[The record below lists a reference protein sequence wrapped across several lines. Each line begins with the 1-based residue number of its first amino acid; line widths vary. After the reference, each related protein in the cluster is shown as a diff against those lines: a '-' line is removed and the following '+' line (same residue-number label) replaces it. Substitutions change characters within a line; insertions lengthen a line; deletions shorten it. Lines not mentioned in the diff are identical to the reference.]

1 MNFINFYLAKLFLKI
16 NYVNMLNII
25 KNSEIIPELLQND
38 CNPNEI
44 FNSVYYYLKKPEL
57 MQKQLSEIKLIINE
71 IKSST
76 SSSEEA
82 SKILLNYLA

>member
-1 MNFINFYLAKLFLKI
+1 
-16 NYVNMLNII
+16 MLNII
-25 KNSEIIPELLQND
+25 KNREIIPELLQND

-71 IKSST
+71 IKSPT
-76 SSSEEA
+76 SSTEEA

>member
-1 MNFINFYLAKLFLKI
+1 
-16 NYVNMLNII
+16 MLNII
-25 KNSEIIPELLQND
+25 KNREIIPELLQKD

-44 FNSVYYYLKKPEL
+44 FNSVYYFLKKPEL

-76 SSSEEA
+76 SSTEEA
-82 SKILLNYLA
+82 SKILLNYLN